1 MLDIHTLIAK
11 WFELS
16 THYQEVV
23 LGNIDACVE
32 CLLDEWEEAV
42 GGGAL
47 RNLHLSTYWT
57 NAVPVI
63 FKELGLI
70 DVIDKSSY
78 ARCKTFLRGKGSS
91 PNDRARYRMADELV
105 HSFEVEGPLYSGRHT
120 SELDLMNGVVRMS
133 VEMVTV
139 DWDGVSEE
147 YVTDLL
153 ISRVNKR
160 TYECWALHQTPNGY
174 HAYLVGNS
182 HARPLTPSEKLLIQ
196 AELGCD
202 PMYMYLGIGLGCAI
216 RVAPK
221 NRPNDFISREIA
233 WVPGDDAVVD
243 GSLLAVYNGMLETK
257 AFYRGTEWV
266 AEGDEFVLRRVA

>member
-11 WFELS
+11 WLELS
-16 THYQEVV
+16 TYYQEVV
-23 LGNIDACVE
+23 LGNIDASVE

-47 RNLHLSTYWT
+47 RSLHLSTWWT

-63 FKELGLI
+63 FKELGLVDLI
-70 DVIDKSSY
+70 DASIY
-78 ARCKTFLRGKGSS
+78 ARRRTFLRGKGDS
-91 PNDRARYRMADELV
+91 PNDRARYRMDDELV
-105 HSFEVEGPLYSGRHT
+105 HSFEDEESLNRGRHT
-120 SELDLMNGVVRMS
+120 SELDLMNGVVRLS
-133 VEMVTV
+133 LDMVTV

-147 YVTDLL
+147 YVTNLL
-153 ISRVNKR
+153 INRVNRR
-160 TYECWALHQTPNGY
+160 TDECWALHQTPNGY
-174 HAYLVGNS
+174 HAYLIGHTSTRN
-182 HARPLTPSEKLLIQ
+182 LLGSEKLLIQ
-196 AELGCD
+196 AELRCD

-233 WVPGDDAVVD
+233 WIPGDDAVVD
-243 GSLLAVYNGMLETK
+243 GPLLAVYNGMLETK